1 LARKQSQRGRGQ
13 SPTRGRGQ
21 QSGRGRFQLKKKK
34 PTIHTSKNNHQEVV
48 ILEEEDLIKEV
59 GVLLSDVID
68 AINLGIDL
76 MSVQKTLPQVEEVQC
91 CSG

>member
-1 LARKQSQRGRGQ
+1 VAEED
-13 SPTRGRGQ
+13 
-21 QSGRGRFQLKKKK
+21 FHLKKKK
-34 PTIHTSKNNHQEVV
+34 PTFHTNKNIHQEVV

-76 MSVQKTLPQVEEVQC
+76 MSVHKTLPK
-91 CSG
+91 